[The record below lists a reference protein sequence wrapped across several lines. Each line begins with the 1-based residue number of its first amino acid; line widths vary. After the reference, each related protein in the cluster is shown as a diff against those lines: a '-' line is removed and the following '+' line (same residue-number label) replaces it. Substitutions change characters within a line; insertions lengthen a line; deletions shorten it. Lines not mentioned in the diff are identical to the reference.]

1 MHVQHANTHA
11 VLLAA
16 DFSLRKQSS
25 ETKFGNKVSSD
36 SHTHR
41 TAATEPPAAR
51 PQWNRC
57 NRHMVRQLASYSVLG
72 RFEGLANQ
80 SLRRMSSLTR
90 GDHNSRS
97 SINGV
102 NEAGVPNSVT
112 SKLKGQSQ
120 KVVNA
125 NSAIEAKE
133 AAAKPGYAPSNRV
146 VPVVSSDEVTALE
159 DNGAQALHA
168 LHAED

>member
-1 MHVQHANTHA
+1 MPTHTPRCG
-11 VLLAA
+11 
-16 DFSLRKQSS
+16 LRTH
-25 ETKFGNKVSSD
+25 ENKVAIL
-36 SHTHR
+36 TR
-41 TAATEPPAAR
+41 TDGNGTASCSATVEL
-51 PQWNRC
+51 
-57 NRHMVRQLASYSVLG
+57 NRHTARQLTRDPVRG

-102 NEAGVPNSVT
+102 SEAGVPNAVA

-125 NSAIEAKE
+125 NSAIEAQE

-159 DNGAQALHA
+159 DNGAKALHA